1 MHASPG
7 IERQTGPTD
16 RLPGASESAD
26 SRPSPS
32 DDIFEAVTSQTERLA
47 AALADRYRIE
57 RELGT
62 GGMAT
67 VYLAH
72 DLKHDRKVAL
82 KVLKPELAAVL
93 GAERFVVEIK
103 TTASLQHPHILPL
116 FDSGTA
122 DGFLFYVM
130 PYIEGETLR
139 SKLTRETQLGI
150 DQAVSITTEV
160 ADALDYAHRHG
171 VIHRDIKPENIL
183 LHDGRPMVA
192 DFGIALAVSAAAG
205 GRMTETGLSLGTP
218 HYMSPE
224 QATAEKEITARS
236 DIYSLASVLYEM
248 LAGEPPHSG
257 GSAQQIIMKILTE
270 PVPAVTTLRKS
281 VPANV
286 TAAITKALEK
296 LPADRFDSARDFAE
310 ALKNPSFAT
319 AALTGPTPLRRGSGW
334 RWALIGG
341 LISGVAVAAAGVRVG
356 LLGFLVGGSSAGAAL
371 DQVSFT
377 QRTFTTEAVFT
388 ARFSRDG
395 ETIVY
400 SAAAQGSVPS
410 LFVIRPDYPEPR
422 PVGQPAMHL
431 LSVSSHD
438 EMAVLVH
445 AAYLGH
451 RLFTGTLARMPMG
464 GGAPREILAAVRE
477 ADWAPDGS
485 DLAIIHDVNGKD
497 RLEYPIGTV
506 IYESTGYLSDLRF
519 SPSGDQI
526 AFLEHPLRYDDR
538 GGVAVVDLKGAHRML
553 TQGYWG
559 LEGLAW
565 MPDGQRIIFGA
576 ALEGGFYQVHA
587 VTLDGRAHLVLPS
600 AGTVTVQDVSAS
612 GRWLLTRDD
621 LFFRLMVKGPGASSE
636 RDLSWLDNS
645 QGPHLSLDGELL
657 AFGDESADAG
667 ANYAVMVRKTD
678 GSPAVRLG
686 EGAVRALSADKR
698 WVLASVPT
706 TPQQLMLYPTGP
718 GQPRRLDHG
727 ELESYTD
734 AQFFPDGNS
743 LLVCG
748 NEQGHATRCYVRPLG
763 DGPLRALTPEGT
775 NQGFIAPDGTSV
787 LTASADAYSIYA
799 LSGSPARPVPKLSS
813 ADVIIRWTPDGRGL
827 WITGAN
833 ENPPRVDRL
842 DLATGQRTE
851 VLSILPTAR
860 SALITILDIT
870 MADDPRAYAYL
881 RAEYVSHIFDVRGMR

>member
-1 MHASPG
+1 MRAAFTSRKVARGSRAAS
-7 IERQTGPTD
+7 RT
-16 RLPGASESAD
+16 
-26 SRPSPS
+26 RPAGSIL
-32 DDIFEAVTSQTERLA
+32 DAVTSPTERLNG
-47 AALADRYRIE
+47 ALADRYRIE
-57 RELGT
+57 RELGA

-93 GAERFVVEIK
+93 GAERFVAEIR

-236 DIYSLASVLYEM
+236 DVYSLASVLYEM

-257 GSAQQIIMKILTE
+257 GSAQQIIMKIIAE
-270 PVPAVTTLRKS
+270 PVQPVTVLRKA
-281 VPANV
+281 VPPNV
-286 TAAITKALEK
+286 AAAVAKALEK
-296 LPADRFDSARDFAE
+296 VPADRFESAKAFAE
-310 ALKNPSFAT
+310 ALANPAFG
-319 AALTGPTPLRRGSGW
+319 AAAMPGRAAVVRPSRWKWALVGGLVAGVALAAVGARAGLPGFLTGF
-334 RWALIGG
+334 LIGG
-341 LISGVAVAAAGVRVG
+341 SNADNT
-356 LLGFLVGGSSAGAAL
+356 L
-371 DQVSFT
+371 DRVSFT
-377 QRTFTTEAVFT
+377 QRTFGTEAVFT
-388 ARFSRDG
+388 ARFSHDG

-400 SAAAQGSVPS
+400 SAAAEGSVPR
-410 LFVIRPDYPEPR
+410 LFIIRSDYPEPR
-422 PVGQPAMHL
+422 PVGDSATHL

-464 GGAPREILAAVRE
+464 GGAPREILADVRE
-477 ADWAPDGS
+477 ADWSPDGS
-485 DLAIIHDVNGKD
+485 DLAIIHEVNGKD

-506 IYESTGYLSDLRF
+506 KYESAGYLSDLRF
-519 SPSGDQI
+519 SRAGDQI

-538 GGVAVVDLKGAHRML
+538 GGVAVIDLHGAHRIL
-553 TQGYWG
+553 TEGYWG

-565 MPDGQRIIFGA
+565 TPDDRRIIFGA

-600 AGTVTVQDVSAS
+600 AGTVTVQDVSAA

-621 LFFRLMVKGPGASSE
+621 GFFRLMVKAPGAHAE

-645 QGPHLSLDGELL
+645 QRPNLSPDGEFL
-657 AFGDESADAG
+657 AFGDEAADAG

-686 EGAVRALSADKR
+686 EGAVAALSADKR

-734 AQFFPDGNS
+734 ARFFPDGDS

-748 NEQGHATRCYVRPLG
+748 NENRHATRCYVRALG

-775 NQGFIAPDGTSV
+775 TRGFISPDGRSV
-787 LTASADAYSIYA
+787 
-799 LSGSPARPVPKLSS
+799 LSGSADGFSIYPVSGSPPQPVPQLKST
-813 ADVIIRWTPDGRGL
+813 DVVVRWTPDGRGL
-827 WITGAN
+827 WITGSN
-833 ENPPRVDRL
+833 DIPLRVDRL
-842 DLATGQRTE
+842 DLATGQRTA
-851 VLSILPTAR
+851 VLSILPAAR
-860 SALITILDIT
+860 SGLIQIQSLTI
-870 MADDPRAYAYL
+870 ADDPRVYAYL
-881 RAEYVSHIFDVRGMR
+881 GAEYVSHIFDVRGMR